1 MKKLKI
7 EKISLLI
14 GVALT
19 QVVAEC
25 TMGARL
31 QNPRM
36 PGILPMLFSPC
47 LEALIL
53 GVMDVNMQ
61 RRLLLLWLLCGT
73 QQNRCRAMV
82 VALLNLEMSR
92 ETPSTEKITFGSSLP
107 QFKKLLS
114 EEFVNLVVEV
124 S

>member
-1 MKKLKI
+1 LKFL
-7 EKISLLI
+7 KFSLLI
-14 GVALT
+14 DGVALT

-25 TMGARL
+25 TMVARL

-36 PGILPMLFSPC
+36 PGSLPMLFSPC
-47 LEALIL
+47 LEALVL

-61 RRLLLLWLLCGT
+61 RRLLLLWLLCGVK
-73 QQNRCRAMV
+73 QNRCRSMV
-82 VALLNLEMSR
+82 VALLQLEQSR
-92 ETPSTEKITFGSSLP
+92 DTPSSEKVSFSSLP